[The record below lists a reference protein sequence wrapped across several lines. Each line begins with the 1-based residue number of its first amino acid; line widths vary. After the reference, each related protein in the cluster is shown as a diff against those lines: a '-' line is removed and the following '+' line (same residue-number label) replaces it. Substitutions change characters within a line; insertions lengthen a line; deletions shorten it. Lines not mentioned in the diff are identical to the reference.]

1 MRHLYREPEIFGACS
16 VSLPL
21 SSEIAAFVV

>member
-1 MRHLYREPEIFGACS
+1 MRHLYRDPEISGACS

-21 SSEIAAFVV
+21 FSEIAALAV